1 MKNGNQSAK
10 SLAVK
15 IISAVVVLVI
25 SVFGGKEILSEKPE
39 TDSTG
44 STSYSQSSQ
53 VSELSENEES
63 DSSYESESVNLE
75 SSKESS
81 SSSSSVSESSE
92 ESYES
97 ETETITY
104 YFASDYLLD
113 SHFDKHG
120 HEFDGQ
126 YATAEEYEAGANR
139 VINSPDALYKT
150 EKEDGDHIYYV
161 EETNEFVVVSTSGSI
176 RTYFKPTDG
185 IDYFNRQ

>member
-1 MKNGNQSAK
+1 MKKGNQSAK

-25 SVFGGKEILSEKPE
+25 SVFGGKEILSDKP
-39 TDSTG
+39 DSDTSG
-44 STSYSQSSQ
+44 SSSYSQSSQ
-53 VSELSENEES
+53 VE
-63 DSSYESESVNLE
+63 E
-75 SSKESS
+75 SSKDEEPESSFESQTEKSESSSS

-92 ESYES
+92 ESYDS
-97 ETETITY
+97 EAEEQLY

-113 SHFDKHG
+113 SHFEKHG

-150 EKEDGDHIYYV
+150 EKEDGDHIYYI

>member
-1 MKNGNQSAK
+1 MKNGNQSGK

-25 SVFGGKEILSEKPE
+25 SVFGGKEILSDKPE
-39 TDSTG
+39 TDNTG

-53 VSELSENEES
+53 ISESSEDDES
-63 DSSYESESVNLE
+63 ESSYESEAVKQE
-75 SSKESS
+75 SGKESS
-81 SSSSSVSESSE
+81 SSALSVSESSE
-92 ESYES
+92 ENYES
-97 ETETITY
+97 EAETLTY

-113 SHFDKHG
+113 SHFEKHG

-150 EKEDGDHIYYV
+150 EQEDGDHIYYL